1 MTTELAIRKQQI
13 AFPTVAI
20 IRKGGPKQQRT
31 NKNGQTYETVG
42 KDLEQ
47 LFRVVFEPGMERYEK
62 RFLEIY
68 GTLNPTTINA
78 MLPFN
83 DLSACYEISSEAYQ
97 AGMLVFKAVNGQIL
111 VHRNPE
117 NGEYLV
123 RNGEAI
129 SPDAKLD
136 YDPYEMPN
144 LTYTAHNGTT
154 KVLPIKANTR
164 VKLFIPEMEDFVW
177 FLLKSNSYYD
187 SLNIMNNI
195 AAVQAVAES
204 ATGGRVAGVR
214 INVFRARQSILWN
227 SPQGPRRIE
236 KWLLN
241 VKIDPSWVKQMVTR
255 MSESTLGAGTQV
267 QELLAP
273 PSNAPDPEEDQD
285 TSEIEQDQDPDEDE
299 PIDGVVTVIDEN
311 PAPEKPATRRPYPPE
326 VLYSKLSEHA
336 NTYVQVKA
344 SDKQRK
350 LLMVL
355 LAEYFGGDEQKRHA
369 VQNYLFGNLSSN
381 DFSDAQVL
389 AALDWLKPE
398 KNSDGSGNFVISKLA
413 KEELASVLIEA
424 LRAQGLIALF

>member
-1 MTTELAIRKQQI
+1 MTTDLIRKQQI

-20 IRKGGPKQQRT
+20 IRKGGPKQQH
-31 NKNGQTYETVG
+31 NKNGKTYETVG

-62 RFLEIY
+62 RFIEIY
-68 GTLNPTTINA
+68 GTLTPTTINA

-97 AGMLVFKAVNGQIL
+97 AGMLVFKAVNGKVL
-111 VHRNPE
+111 VHRDPKT
-117 NGEYLV
+117 GDYLV
-123 RNGEAI
+123 RNGQAI

-136 YDPYEMPN
+136 YDPYE
-144 LTYTAHNGTT
+144 LSAITYTAHDG
-154 KVLPIKANTR
+154 KAKSLPIKGNTR

-214 INVFRARQSILWN
+214 INVFRALQSILWN

-241 VKIDPSWVKQMVTR
+241 IKIDPSWVKQMVTR
-255 MSESTLGAGTQV
+255 MSESTLGAGVQV
-267 QELLAP
+267 QAQLAAP
-273 PSNAPDPEEDQD
+273 INAPDPEQDQD
-285 TSEIEQDQDPDEDE
+285 TSEIENE
-299 PIDGVVTVIDEN
+299 PIEGEIVT
-311 PAPEKPATRRPYPPE
+311 EKPTRPYTPQILKDNL
-326 VLYSKLSEHA
+326 VEHA
-336 NTYVQVKA
+336 HKA
-344 SDKQRK
+344 HDNKEASPAQRK
-350 LLMVL
+350 LLIAL
-355 LAEYFGGDEQKRHA
+355 LAEHFAGDDHRRHGVQQYIFGCTSLED
-369 VQNYLFGNLSSN
+369 VTDSM
-381 DFSDAQVL
+381 VL

-398 KNSDGSGNFVISKLA
+398 KNPDGSGNYMISELSRQELSGIWYQA
-413 KEELASVLIEA
+413 QEE
-424 LRAQGLIALF
+424 QGQKALFE